1 MPTHGI
7 FVLWKKTIMYVSLFT
22 VLTVLHF
29 AVLLATFS
37 YVHKS
42 SVVMSALFFRTG
54 DGYNKQKSALVLG
67 EATGSDSVDERI
79 AVIQNFVQRYNP
91 DSPLLAYVDTMVRSS
106 DKYDLHYGLLP
117 AIAMV
122 ESGLCRKIPENS
134 HNCWGW
140 GIYGK
145 NVIRF
150 SSYNDAIE
158 SVAKGLGERYV
169 EQGMSTPEEIV
180 RRYNPSNH
188 NDWSG
193 SVRYFLNIFE

>member
-1 MPTHGI
+1 MQGI
-7 FVLWKKTIMYVSLFT
+7 FVLWKKTFVWITIFALLLV
-22 VLTVLHF
+22 VHF
-29 AVLLATFS
+29 AVILATYS

-54 DGYNKQKSALVLG
+54 DEYNKQKSALILG
-67 EATGSDSVDERI
+67 EETGPGSLDARKAIIRDFI
-79 AVIQNFVQRYNP
+79 QRYYS
-91 DSPLLAYVDTMVRSS
+91 DSPLLAYVDTMVSAS
-106 DKYDLHYGLLP
+106 DKYSLHYGLLP

-122 ESGLCRKIPENS
+122 ESGLCRKIPANS
-134 HNCWGW
+134 YNCWGW

-150 SSYNDAIE
+150 SSYDNAIE

-169 EQGMSTPEEIV
+169 QQGMSTPEDIV
-180 RRYNPSNH
+180 RKYNPTNH

>member
-1 MPTHGI
+1 MHTQGV
-7 FVLWKKTIMYVSLFT
+7 FLLWKKTILWIALFV
-22 VLTVLHF
+22 VLTIAHF
-29 AVLLATFS
+29 AVILATYS

-42 SVVMSALFFRTG
+42 SVVMSALFSRTG
-54 DGYNKQKSALVLG
+54 DEYNKQKSALILG
-67 EATGSDSVDERI
+67 EETGPGSIDARKAI
-79 AVIQNFVQRYNP
+79 IQDFIQRYNP
-91 DSPLLAYVDTMVRSS
+91 NSPLLAYIDNMMSAS
-106 DKYDLHYGLLP
+106 DKYNLHYGLLP

-134 HNCWGW
+134 YNCWGW

-150 SSYNDAIE
+150 SSYNEAIE
-158 SVAKGLGERYV
+158 QVSKGLGERYI
-169 EQGMSTPEEIV
+169 QRGLSTPEDIV
-180 RRYNPSNH
+180 RKYNPSNH